1 MRVLVRYD
9 ATRSRIAVTEA
20 GVPAADKSLV
30 RRLEA
35 KRAPS
40 RAAPFSFCLT
50 LNASLK
56 SKIPTTTTIKSGRH
70 TANSTICEAAMSASR
85 KCDRNRIRPNA
96 RTNSLLWLLQGVVR
110 ATLEVGLRPV
120 VVDAQPA
127 AHVDV
132 LQPRP
137 EAVEFHI
144 HPGGFGQSV
153 LHLADVRHLRP
164 H

>member
-30 RRLEA
+30 GRLEA

-50 LNASLK
+50 LNDSPK

-70 TANSTICEAAMSASR
+70 TANSAICEAAIYENRQCAR
-85 KCDRNRIRPNA
+85 DRIRPKA
-96 RTNSLLWLLQGVVR
+96 RTSCLLWLPI
-110 ATLEVGLRPV
+110 E
-120 VVDAQPA
+120 PA
-127 AHVDV
+127 
-132 LQPRP
+132 
-137 EAVEFHI
+137 
-144 HPGGFGQSV
+144 
-153 LHLADVRHLRP
+153 
-164 H
+164 

>member
-30 RRLEA
+30 GRLEA

-50 LNASLK
+50 LNASPK

-70 TANSTICEAAMSASR
+70 TANSTICEAAKSPNKKS
-85 KCDRNRIRPNA
+85 DRDRIRPKA
-96 RTNSLLWLLQGVVR
+96 RTNSLPWVLLGPQDG
-110 ATLEVGLRPV
+110 PV
-120 VVDAQPA
+120 AC
-127 AHVDV
+127 
-132 LQPRP
+132 LPR
-137 EAVEFHI
+137 
-144 HPGGFGQSV
+144 GR
-153 LHLADVRHLRP
+153 DT
-164 H
+164 